1 MSSFLTI
8 RSRLLRSYLFVLAA
22 VLSVFAIG
30 VRVVFTRN
38 LTHQLSDRLISLGQT
53 VASASEFEKG
63 KFTIGEGVSTQRLIN
78 RDQMLQ
84 WFDPQGRLVT
94 QNGKIPLSLPFSSSE
109 RIKLQQGNPRI
120 QSVTLPILES
130 DNRKLIGYVRV
141 SQTLEEVDETLLKL
155 DLGLGGGIVVALLCS
170 AIGGVWLT
178 RQAMQPI
185 EESFD
190 RLKQFTADAS
200 HELRSPL
207 MAVKSNAA
215 VALKYPEG
223 IREKDAEKF
232 DAIASATNQMIQLTE
247 DLLLL
252 ARSDQLPNQQR
263 ERIDL
268 TAMLDN
274 LVQLQTPQAQAK
286 QIDLKAQL
294 MPGMRVLGDESQL
307 WRVFMN
313 LIANALNYT
322 PADGQITIVGRRVGQ
337 SLMISVQD
345 TGIGIAPEH
354 LARVFD
360 RLWRADQARSR
371 WAGGSGLG
379 LSIAQAIVQNHQG
392 EITVTSQLNIGSRFT
407 VRLPS
412 A

>member
-1 MSSFLTI
+1 
-8 RSRLLRSYLFVLAA
+8 
-22 VLSVFAIG
+22 
-30 VRVVFTRN
+30 
-38 LTHQLSDRLISLGQT
+38 
-53 VASASEFEKG
+53 
-63 KFTIGEGVSTQRLIN
+63 
-78 RDQMLQ
+78 
-84 WFDPQGRLVT
+84 
-94 QNGKIPLSLPFSSSE
+94 
-109 RIKLQQGNPRI
+109 
-120 QSVTLPILES
+120 
-130 DNRKLIGYVRV
+130 V

-155 DLGLGGGIVVALLCS
+155 DLGLGGGIIVALLCS

-252 ARSDQLPNQQR
+252 ARSDQPPNQQR

-294 MPGMRVLGDESQL
+294 MPGMQVLGDESQL

-322 PADGQITIVGRRVGQ
+322 PANGQITIVGRRVGQ

-392 EITVTSQLNIGSRFT
+392 EITVTSQLNVGSRFT